1 MGFRGSSC
9 LLEMPPYHWHLS
21 HALENHEHHDEE
33 LANSNHIVISY
44 ERFGYH
50 CDVHQ
55 RVRNGM
61 PLQHSTSNIL
71 AHNAE

>member
-9 LLEMPPYHWHLS
+9 FLEMPPYHWHLS

-33 LANSNHIVISY
+33 LANSNHIVISN
-44 ERFGYH
+44 ERFGYR

-61 PLQHSTSNIL
+61 LPTHLTSHIL
-71 AHNAE
+71 AQNDE